1 MGGGGYESWMLWEG
15 IRPGTADIGTCATP
29 EQRTWGQKKTWD
41 AEAHEESGEARGSS
55 FASARVRAGAQTYT
69 HTQRQILGQLQSRLT
84 SSLGQCWE
92 KCAVRCE
99 RDSEPPKT

>member
-1 MGGGGYESWMLWEG
+1 MLWEG
-15 IRPGTADIGTCATP
+15 IRPGTADVGTCATP
-29 EQRTWGQKKTWD
+29 EQRTWDQKKTWD

-55 FASARVRAGAQTYT
+55 FASERVRASAQT
-69 HTQRQILGQLQSRLT
+69 SRLT
-84 SSLGQCWE
+84 FSLGQCWE